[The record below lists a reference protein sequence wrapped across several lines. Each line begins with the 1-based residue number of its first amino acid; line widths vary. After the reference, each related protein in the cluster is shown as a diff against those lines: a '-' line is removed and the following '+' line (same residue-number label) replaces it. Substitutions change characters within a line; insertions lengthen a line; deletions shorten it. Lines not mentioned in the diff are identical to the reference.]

1 MKRLTTE
8 VKVEGT
14 ANAPSQRNKTIKKQ
28 NEYEIESNGK
38 LEYVVV
44 QCTRGH
50 RLREVKTGEMKVRQ
64 ELACPECKA
73 RWTVLA
79 PLTNGME
86 AVP

>member
-1 MKRLTTE
+1 MKKQSTE
-8 VKVEGT
+8 VKVEGS
-14 ANAPSQRNKTIKKQ
+14 ANAPSQKSKTMKKQ

-44 QCTRGH
+44 RCPQGH
-50 RLREVKTGEMKVRQ
+50 RLRGMKTGEMKVRQ
-64 ELACPECKA
+64 ELACTECKA